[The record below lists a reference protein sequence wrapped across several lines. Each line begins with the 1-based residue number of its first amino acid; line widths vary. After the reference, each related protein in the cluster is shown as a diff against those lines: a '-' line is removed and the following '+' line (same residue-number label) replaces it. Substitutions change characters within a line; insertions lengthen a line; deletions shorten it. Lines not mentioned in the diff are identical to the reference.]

1 MAMLECFLFP
11 CLSDNYGVLIHDP
24 DTGETASVDAPDPD
38 AVIAAAEQ
46 TGWSLT
52 HILCTHHHADHTQ
65 GIAALKK
72 KYECTVIGPRGEAD
86 KIADLD
92 VSVGEGDTIAI
103 GNNTAAI
110 YETPGHTLGHIA
122 YWFKDSAL
130 LFAGDTLFA
139 MGCGRVFEG
148 SYEQMWSS
156 LSKLAALPPETKV
169 YCGHEYTLSNARF
182 AASLDPGNT
191 ALAERLAEIEAL
203 REEGKPTIPTTIEKE
218 LATNPFLRA
227 KEPSLQASLGM
238 EGADPA
244 AVFAEVRRRKDAA

>member
-1 MAMLECFLFP
+1 MATLECFLFP

-24 DTGETASVDAPDPD
+24 ESEQTASIDAPDAD
-38 AVIAAAEQ
+38 AVIAALEEK
-46 TGWSLT
+46 GWSLT

-72 KYECTVIGPRGEAD
+72 KYECTVIGPRGESERAT
-86 KIADLD
+86 DLD
-92 VSVGEGDTIAI
+92 VIVGEGDTIAI
-103 GNNTAAI
+103 GGDMATI
-110 YETPGHTLGHIA
+110 FETPGHTLDHIA
-122 YWFKDSAL
+122 YWFKENGL

-148 SYEQMWSS
+148 TYDQMWSS
-156 LSKLAALPPETKV
+156 LSKLAELPPETRV

-182 AASLDPGNT
+182 AVTVDPSNE
-191 ALAERLAEIEAL
+191 ALAERLTEVEAL

-227 KEPSLQASLGM
+227 TEPSLQASLGM
-238 EGADPA
+238 EGADPS